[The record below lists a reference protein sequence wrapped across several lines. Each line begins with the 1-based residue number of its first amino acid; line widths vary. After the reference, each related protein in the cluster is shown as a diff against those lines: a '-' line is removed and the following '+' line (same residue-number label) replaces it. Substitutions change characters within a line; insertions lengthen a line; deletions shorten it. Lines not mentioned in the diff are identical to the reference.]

1 MEVDF
6 HLFRKELKAEL
17 KKAGTNIGKSPAGS
31 PKKSMLANQ

>member
-17 KKAGTNIGKSPAGS
+17 KKAGTNIGKSPAG
-31 PKKSMLANQ
+31 KSGTFKYSMN

>member
-17 KKAGTNIGKSPAGS
+17 KKAGIRIGKSPAGN
-31 PKKSMLANQ
+31 KKLAKSAAL